1 MKSSI
6 NISKEQFKKL
16 NCSLL
21 KFIIFIVLESIISII
36 LSFNNTSNSL
46 YREAL
51 EMFKL
56 SAQVLF
62 ENGKT
67 IKEFLLISNSFIR
80 EYATLSLAKE
90 KERHSTFKFKK

>member
-1 MKSSI
+1 
-6 NISKEQFKKL
+6 
-16 NCSLL
+16 
-21 KFIIFIVLESIISII
+21 
-36 LSFNNTSNSL
+36 
-46 YREAL
+46 
-51 EMFKL
+51 MFKL